1 MSFSPKISSVK
12 VISIKS
18 KTFKLY
24 KNKNKKEYFE
34 YFSLMCLLNNIL
46 KGNNFISYNFS
57 VSRSILKQVKPV
69 LGSNDGGKT
78 SGDYL

>member
-1 MSFSPKISSVK
+1 
-12 VISIKS
+12 
-18 KTFKLY
+18 
-24 KNKNKKEYFE
+24 
-34 YFSLMCLLNNIL
+34 MCLLNNIL

-78 SGDYL
+78 SGDYP